1 MNGVK
6 ADLELRLANAVRCG
20 CWRTAN
26 ALRRQ
31 LARYE
36 EEHNGT
42 PCQETLLRLGYDHYS
57 RSKKKKQ

>member
-42 PCQETLLRLGYDHYS
+42 PCQETLLRLGYDHY
-57 RSKKKKQ
+57 